1 MAALIYR
8 CPATGVKVQAW
19 FADDV
24 SANNGETYESLT
36 CLACSQVHLVNR
48 STGRTLGEDD
58 E

>member
-1 MAALIYR
+1 M
-8 CPATGVKVQAW
+8 KVQAW
-19 FADDV
+19 FADDA

-36 CLACSQVHLVNR
+36 CLACNQVHLVNR